1 MDGWNHLSDL
11 PLAAYRKRNGYR
23 RSYGD
28 ARKNSSRFL
37 PPMNV
42 GDVPESV
49 DWRDHGYVTPVKDQK
64 NCGSCYAFSATG
76 ALEGQHMRATGVLV
90 SLSERNLVDCSSM
103 YGNNGCNGGN
113 PDNAFEYIKDNDGI
127 DTESSYPYTDIEKQ
141 ECKFKQSTVGA
152 EDKGRVN
159 LGSGDEDALKVAV
172 ATQGPISVGIDA
184 LHRSFKMY
192 SSGVYD
198 EKDCSSER
206 LDHAVLVV
214 GYGTDPVHG
223 DYWLV
228 KNSWGTGWGEDGYI
242 RMSRNKNNQCGIAS
256 DASYPLV

>member
-1 MDGWNHLSDL
+1 L

-64 NCGSCYAFSATG
+64 SCGSCYAFSATG
-76 ALEGQHMRATGVLV
+76 ALEGQHMRATSVLV
-90 SLSERNLVDCSSM
+90 SLSERNLVDCSFM
-103 YGNNGCNGGN
+103 YGNNGCSGGN
-113 PDNAFEYIKDNDGI
+113 PENAFKYIKENDGI

-152 EDKGRVN
+152 EDTGYVN
-159 LGSGDEDALKVAV
+159 LESGDEDALKVAV

-192 SSGVYD
+192 KSGVYD
-198 EKDCSSER
+198 EENCSSER

-242 RMSRNKNNQCGIAS
+242 RMSRNKNNQCGIAT